1 MSKAEE
7 MLRARGGEYKMYAG
21 KHEKIDL
28 SYLIYLIKAR

>member
-7 MLRARGGEYKMYAG
+7 MLRAMGGGNKMYAA
-21 KHEKIDL
+21 IDL

>member
-7 MLRARGGEYKMYAG
+7 MLRAMWGGNKMYDA
-21 KHEKIDL
+21 EIDL